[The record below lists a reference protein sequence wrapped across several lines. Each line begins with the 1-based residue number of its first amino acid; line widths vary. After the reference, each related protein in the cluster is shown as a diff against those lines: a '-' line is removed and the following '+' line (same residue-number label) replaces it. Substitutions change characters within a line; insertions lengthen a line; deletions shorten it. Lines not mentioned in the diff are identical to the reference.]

1 MRRLRTN
8 RGAALLV
15 VLWVAILITIAA
27 AMAMRHAQTDRTRA
41 IALRDQ
47 VIVQN
52 QLDSA
57 LAIVLD
63 RLASTDPA
71 VVPPL
76 GSEFTVTHEG
86 QTFSVL
92 IQNEAGLVDINA
104 ADEALL
110 TALLGQLELSERD
123 ARKIAQQIL
132 DWRDRD
138 DDPAPFGAEVA
149 DYRLAERTY
158 GPRNGPFE
166 SVEEFTQV
174 LAVDDGLYRAMQSLV
189 TVYTRSASPVPSA
202 APPPVRAA
210 LESIGITAPPPVAE
224 LGLGQSLA
232 GTIVRV
238 AIRATVSASP
248 SHSLTTVVRL
258 TGDTRAPTITYMSSI
273 GATEAT
279 DPGGKSKP

>member
-41 IALRDQ
+41 IVLRDQ
-47 VIVQN
+47 VISQN

-57 LAIVLD
+57 LAIVLE
-63 RLASTDPA
+63 RLTSTDPS
-71 VVPPL
+71 VIPTL
-76 GSEFTVTHEG
+76 GTEFELTHG
-86 QTFSVL
+86 TQTFSVL
-92 IQNEAGLVDINA
+92 TRNEAGLVDINE

-123 ARKIAQQIL
+123 ARKVAQQIL

-166 SVEEFTQV
+166 SVEELTQV
-174 LAVDDGLYRAMQSLV
+174 LAVDDGLYRKMQPLV
-189 TVYTRSASPVPSA
+189 TVYTRSASPVPGA
-202 APPPVRAA
+202 APPPVQAA
-210 LESIGITAPPPVAE
+210 LESIGITAPPPVAD

-238 AIRATVSASP
+238 HVRATASTDR
-248 SHSLTTVVRL
+248 SLTTVMRL
-258 TGDTRAPTITYMSSI
+258 TGDTRAPTITYMTSP
-273 GATEAT
+273 GATET
-279 DPGGKSKP
+279 DTASNE